1 MFSRFLKN
9 TRGNVAIITALTIIP
24 LLGILGG
31 GVDVVRATTLAAQLR
46 ASIDSAALAAANLN
60 NSGDIETVVNDFID
74 SNLATRQEFL
84 STLNVTVNDTVAL
97 NSKTVT
103 ISATGQI
110 DTYFLGLLG
119 IDTMPVSASSTAT
132 QSITN
137 VEIALVLDISSSMRG
152 NRIANLKTAAANFI
166 DEMLDEDSTDVT
178 SISIIP
184 FGGTV
189 NIGQDLFDDY
199 AVSMAGASANP
210 SSSAYHIGTNVV
222 NQDFRFTHGDDC
234 IEYRSADFGDDLLP
248 LTDRAQV
255 PHFWKWNNFNPWCP
269 LASSA
274 IYMNSNNKQ
283 ALVNHING
291 MTLSDGTG
299 MDIGAMWGLK
309 ALSPNW
315 QGYFGGDFVDR
326 PAAYDEETL
335 KVLVVMTDGGI
346 TAQYRPRN
354 YSRFNTHTNRSYN
367 APADGDGYGN
377 HGNRNNEQTILARG
391 NAGTPSTTDRAVG
404 YFKRVCD
411 DAQGAGA
418 VVYTIGFQINSGS
431 LPDSMLQYCAS
442 DASKYYHVESLDIQ
456 SAFDAIAASV
466 NALRITG

>member
-1 MFSRFLKN
+1 MFSRFLRN
-9 TRGNVAIITALTIIP
+9 RRGNIAIITALTIIP

-31 GVDVVRATTLAAQLR
+31 GIDVVRSTTMSSQLR
-46 ASIDSAALAAANLN
+46 ASIDSAALAAANLS
-60 NSGDIETVVNDFID
+60 NSADVETVVNEFID
-74 SNLATRQEFL
+74 SNLVQRPDFL
-84 STLNVTVNDTVAL
+84 STLSVSVTDTTAL

-103 ISATGQI
+103 IRADGHI
-110 DTYFLGLLG
+110 DTFFLGLFG
-119 IDTMPVSASSTAT
+119 IDTMPVSASSSAT

-152 NRIANLKTAAANFI
+152 SRIANLKEAAADFI

-178 SISIIP
+178 SISIVP

-189 NIGQDLFDDY
+189 NIGSDLFGDY
-199 AVSMAGASANP
+199 AVPLVTATVDP
-210 SSSAYHIGTNVV
+210 SESAYDIGSNVV
-222 NQDFRFTHGDDC
+222 NGDFRFSDGDNC
-234 IEYRSADFGDDLLP
+234 IEYRSADFGDDLLTGLRP
-248 LTDRAQV
+248 QV

-269 LASSA
+269 LDNSS
-274 IYMNSNNKQ
+274 IFMNSNNESD
-283 ALVNHING
+283 LIDHING

-315 QGYFGGDFVDR
+315 TGYFDGDFADR
-326 PAAYDEETL
+326 PAAYDDETL

-346 TAQYRPRN
+346 TDQFRPED
-354 YSRFNTHTNRSYN
+354 YSEYNTHTNRSN
-367 APADGDGYGN
+367 NVANGAGSGNSGNNNNQQEIVDRGGASTPAITN
-377 HGNRNNEQTILARG
+377 K
-391 NAGTPSTTDRAVG
+391 AVG

-411 DAQGAGA
+411 DAQSSGA
-418 VVYTIGFQINSGS
+418 VVYTIGFQISSGS

-442 DASKYYHVESLDIQ
+442 DGSKYYHVESLDIQ
-456 SAFDAIAASV
+456 SAFDSIAASV